1 MKCHF
6 SLYIGKF
13 VTNYDVLKKAFVDYQ
28 NRFEKPKPPK
38 EPEEPF
44 SVQAMIE
51 KVWREDVNG
60 IRTEGFWADPKDPG
74 FDRLIQMIRETY
86 K

>member
-44 SVQAMIE
+44 SVQAMID
-51 KVWREDVNG
+51 KVWKEDVNG
-60 IRTEGFWADPKDPG
+60 IRTEGWAGLDEKDPG
-74 FDRLIQMIRETY
+74 FNRLIAMIRET
-86 K
+86 